1 MNPMIS
7 GAGSQGIMGVKT
19 WLCSTNGDIPPDLL
33 VPRKQE
39 YVNGQSD
46 KKQANYPQNETQLW
60 FH

>member
-39 YVNGQSD
+39 YV
-46 KKQANYPQNETQLW
+46 KQKNTFWSFKINSSCV
-60 FH
+60 